1 VRDRAVQFSIFI
13 GAATAFLV
21 GSALQGVSHSHRDA
35 IFYAIAGIATATSGM
50 AIWLLFRVL
59 NPSVRNLWNYRIS
72 SRLLN
77 DWVESENKPPS
88 KADYIMRLADYCDEM
103 RGKNEILLASLR
115 VSYRWL
121 MVFGSAQ
128 ISFWTVLVWAKA

>member
-1 VRDRAVQFSIFI
+1 M
-13 GAATAFLV
+13 